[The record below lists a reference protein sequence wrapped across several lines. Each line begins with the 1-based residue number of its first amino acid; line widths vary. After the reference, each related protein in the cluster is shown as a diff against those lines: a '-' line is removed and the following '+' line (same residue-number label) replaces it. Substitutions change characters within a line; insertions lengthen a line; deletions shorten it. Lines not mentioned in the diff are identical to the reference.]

1 MKMLIKILKT
11 SPTKPAEMAP
21 RLLGR
26 FFLLLG
32 VSGLGICEMLPTLGE
47 VCVEKPVLKIW

>member
-1 MKMLIKILKT
+1 MKMLIKILKMI
-11 SPTKPAEMAP
+11 PTKPAEMAP

-32 VSGLGICEMLPTLGE
+32 VSGLGICEMLLTLGE
-47 VCVEKPVLKIW
+47 VCVDKPVLKIW